1 MPNLTPSRGPTLD
14 AATYSTGCWG
24 RYNAAWGGGL
34 HSHLHNAACACTT
47 PPAASQLHN
56 AAKLD
61 AKLDCGG
68 LLSHLHNAACGG
80 GGGRGGGGLLPQLHN
95 AACGLLPQLHNAA
108 RLPPAS
114 HCGGFLQL
122 HNAACGGLLQLCNGT
137 CGGRLLLHLHNAA
150 SCGAETLLEN

>member
-68 LLSHLHNAACGG
+68 GLLPHLHNAACGVLSHLHIAVC
-80 GGGRGGGGLLPQLHN
+80 GGGGLVPSCTTPP
-95 AACGLLPQLHNAA
+95 AAAA
-108 RLPPAS
+108 SSSSCTLRRLPPAAQCRLRRPPPAVQRHLRRPPPPPS
-114 HCGGFLQL
+114 AHRRIMRRR
-122 HNAACGGLLQLCNGT
+122 NAT
-137 CGGRLLLHLHNAA
+137 
-150 SCGAETLLEN
+150 LEN